1 MPGGGAGEGAAVRL
15 LGVDLGGRGGR
26 VLSARL
32 VGLHPG
38 TEASS
43 IGNVLYLVR
52 DGYEQK
58 KKKVNFSCA
67 NSAGHNEPWLDYRT
81 FVYRMKLVTRRI
93 WRTVLE

>member
-1 MPGGGAGEGAAVRL
+1 MPGGGAGEGSAVRL
-15 LGVDLGGRGGR
+15 LGVDFGGRGGR

-58 KKKVNFSCA
+58 KMLTFRAQIQQDTMNPGWSNRF
-67 NSAGHNEPWLDYRT
+67 

-93 WRTVLE
+93 WRTLLE